1 MAKNKG
7 VKMKTVKAELW
18 QLYVTEGVMGMV
30 HNQYF
35 PINEYYIPKYKI
47 SFNVYSN
54 DVNVFYS
61 KDRYKNHDND
71 NINILPDVPKSPN
84 PSKIEDVKIP
94 ESFAKDLKKYL
105 DLKAKI
111 KKDAAKAIKQFCC
124 N

>member
-1 MAKNKG
+1 MKN
-7 VKMKTVKAELW
+7 VKAELW
-18 QLYVTEGVMGMV
+18 NLYVTDGVMGMV
-30 HNQYF
+30 HGFYN

-47 SFNVYSN
+47 SFNIAN
-54 DVNVFYS
+54 DNVNVFYS
-61 KDRYKNHDND
+61 ENRYKSHANDND
-71 NINILPDVPKSPN
+71 NNILPDVPKVPN

-111 KKDAAKAIKQFCC
+111 KKDAVKLISKSCC